1 MSADPLLDTL
11 FRPTDRPTELASAPP
26 VRTAGTRSRAGNA
39 MARTR
44 TALVDGARLAVAQSG
59 TRITMAQVAE
69 GAGVAKATL
78 YNHFRTRE
86 AVLTGLL
93 GHEVDEL
100 IAASSHRPL
109 DDALVEAALAISTHP
124 ALAALTRLE
133 PEALARLARV
143 DPRQPAWHRTRVA
156 VDRLLRGTGRG
167 GADTVVRWLASF
179 LLNPTGRAAI
189 AADVAVLLAGLPAAE
204 APADAFFDLL
214 AT

>member
-1 MSADPLLDTL
+1 MSADPLLDIL
-11 FRPTDRPTELASAPP
+11 FRPTDRPAELASAAP
-26 VRTAGTRSRAGNA
+26 VRAAGTRSRAGNA

-44 TALVDGARLAVAQSG
+44 AAVLDGARLAVAANG
-59 TRITMAQVAE
+59 TRITMAQIAS

-86 AVLTGLL
+86 AVLAGLL
-93 GHEVDEL
+93 AHDVDEL
-100 IAASSHRPL
+100 IAAASTQPL
-109 DDALVEAALAISTHP
+109 ADALVEAAHAISTHP
-124 ALAALTRLE
+124 AIGALGRLE
-133 PEALARLARV
+133 PEVLARLARV
-143 DPRQPAWHRTRVA
+143 DPRAPEWHRTRSA
-156 VDRLLRGTGRG
+156 VDRLLRATGRG

-189 AADVAVLLAGLPAAE
+189 AADVAVLLTGLPAAE